1 MATRGFLE
9 IMVRADL
16 DTLLDEIG
24 RDYRAGALEAH
35 TAADPAWRAALDQRE
50 REVGAL
56 YQTLGEADAAFL
68 HWRRA
73 VAELRS
79 LWGRVHASAFE
90 EVA

>member
-9 IMVRADL
+9 SMARADL
-16 DTLLDEIG
+16 DTLLDAIG
-24 RDYRAGALEAH
+24 RDYQAGALEAH
-35 TAADPAWRAALDQRE
+35 TAADLAWRAALDQCE

-56 YQTLGEADAAFL
+56 YQTLCEADAAFL
-68 HWRRA
+68 HWRRT

-79 LWGRVHASAFE
+79 LWGRVHETAFE